1 MYVLSF
7 LIVFMTFSNSIQAF
21 AIEEETSFGPPED
34 FGNPVSVTTYIDEDG
49 SAVIEK
55 AYVVLDDRM
64 SRSKSGSG
72 WYKNEK
78 IKEWVGGSVSTY
90 YAQGYFTWG
99 DSDVSVSNISGGIS
113 SVSGITISNRKTSSG
128 TGKYGYLFNK
138 FAYVTFSC
146 TATNP
151 AGMSHDLS
159 VTIRVSESGNTI

>member
-1 MYVLSF
+1 MNAIKRRAFMCMFLSF

-21 AIEEETSFGPPED
+21 AIEKETSFGPPED

-49 SAVIEK
+49 S
-55 AYVVLDDRM
+55 
-64 SRSKSGSG
+64 
-72 WYKNEK
+72 
-78 IKEWVGGSVSTY
+78 
-90 YAQGYFTWG
+90 
-99 DSDVSVSNISGGIS
+99 
-113 SVSGITISNRKTSSG
+113 G

-138 FAYVTFSC
+138 CAYVTFSC